1 MRSHVTIS
9 IQLIRWYAASL
20 INKFRST
27 GWRGTRCIIWAEI
40 IRGCEWETAVQSRDW
55 ERATVLPRESLLI
68 DCARTHTHTHTH
80 TRTDSAIRVP
90 SPSASPLSSTDTA
103 YRAHTSKTHFT
114 MSSWHAARCCS
125 NRLLIIANECG
136 TSWVVITTAI
146 RRPFESG
153 FELSTS
159 IIDHA
164 TTTVRLMLRP

>member
-1 MRSHVTIS
+1 MHHMSRDYTRLRVG
-9 IQLIRWYAASL
+9 
-20 INKFRST
+20 NRST
-27 GWRGTRCIIWAEI
+27 VARLGTRDC
-40 IRGCEWETAVQSRDW
+40 TAARIVIDRL
-55 ERATVLPRESLLI
+55 RAH
-68 DCARTHTHTHTH
+68 AHTHTH